1 MNVYL
6 LLSDYLMGR
15 HEIYPA
21 EYTAEVKANAEK
33 TVAVANELLT
43 VLDQRGVELNSH
55 PQTGTLISSGWRP
68 PQINGQVKN
77 AAPRSKHMTG
87 EAIDIYDPEGEIDDY
102 LMSEDGQRCLVSL
115 RLFLEHPSAT
125 KSWSHWQTVAP
136 KSGRRVF
143 YP

>member
-1 MNVYL
+1 MRISL
-6 LLSDYLMGR
+6 EDYLMGR
-15 HEIYPA
+15 DVIYPH
-21 EYTAEVKANAEK
+21 ECTPEILANAAK
-33 TVAVANELLT
+33 TVEVANSLLAA
-43 VLDQRGVELNSH
+43 LEAEGVEIAIH
-55 PQTGTLISSGWRP
+55 PQTKTVISSGWRP

-87 EAIDIYDPEGEIDDY
+87 EAVDIYDPEGEIDDY
-102 LMSEDGQRCLVSL
+102 LMSEAGQRMLIAL

-143 YP
+143 FP